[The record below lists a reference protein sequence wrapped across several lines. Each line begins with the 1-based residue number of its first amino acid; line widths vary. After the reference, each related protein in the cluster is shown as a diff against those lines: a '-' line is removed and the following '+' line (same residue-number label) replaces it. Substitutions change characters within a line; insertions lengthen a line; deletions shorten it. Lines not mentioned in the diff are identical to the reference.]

1 MRLDSINGTD
11 RRAADTEVRAILFA
25 LSLSLRIHRA
35 QLSESLYMICAVRL
49 GERESKCTNQ
59 LKIS

>member
-25 LSLSLRIHRA
+25 LSLSLRIHHA
-35 QLSESLYMICAVRL
+35 QLSESLYTICARRF